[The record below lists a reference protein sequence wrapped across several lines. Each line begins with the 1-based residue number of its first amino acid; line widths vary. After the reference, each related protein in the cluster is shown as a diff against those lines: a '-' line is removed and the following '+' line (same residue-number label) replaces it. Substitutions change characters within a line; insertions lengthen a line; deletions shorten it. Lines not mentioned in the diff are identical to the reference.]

1 MARDDFNISTKRTLA
16 QRAGSRCSKPG
27 CDILCWLPG
36 EGSERASSIG
46 VAAHIKAA
54 SPDGPRY
61 DLNQTPDQRKHID
74 NGIYLCQ
81 NDAHLID
88 TSEQRYPVHLLN
100 DWKKR
105 HEEQVSNEVNMTS
118 FLPMLELKK
127 NLGLS
132 YSAEMSHHV
141 TSQTTRD
148 RIEHSLIFTNN
159 SDFEYRMIGFTLQF
173 PELMEHEPII
183 KGPPGFQYQLDG
195 ENMEMQISTS
205 GGGSVTA
212 DKRTHY
218 GSFTLQGTGLLQG
231 QSLEIL
237 IKSNKDIITRPD
249 ENDKIYFW
257 ISGETKINIG
267 SVLRSERFSAPL
279 SYEEE
284 NRLIRIGK
292 PHSANPD
299 TDPYVSII
307 RGY

>member
-36 EGSERASSIG
+36 EGSEKASSIG

-54 SPDGPRY
+54 SVDGPRY
-61 DLNQTPDQRKHID
+61 DPNQTPKQRKSID

-81 NDAHLID
+81 NHAHLID
-88 TSEQRYPVHLLN
+88 TNEQAYPVHLLN

-105 HEEQVSNEVNMTS
+105 HEEQVVNEANKTS
-118 FLPMLELKK
+118 FLPLLEIKK

-132 YSAEMSHHV
+132 YSAEQNHHV
-141 TSQTTRD
+141 TTKSTRD
-148 RIEHSLIFTNN
+148 RVEHSLRFTNN

-173 PELMEHEPII
+173 PELMEHQPVV
-183 KGPPGFQYQLDG
+183 KGPPGFQYNLDG
-195 ENMEMQISTS
+195 ENMEMQIFTS
-205 GGGSVTA
+205 GSGSVTSG
-212 DKRTHY
+212 KRTYY
-218 GSFTLQGTGLLQG
+218 GSFTIQGTELLQE
-231 QSLEIL
+231 QSIEII
-237 IKSNKDIITRPD
+237 IKSNKDIVTRTD
-249 ENDKIYFW
+249 EVDRILFW

-279 SYEEE
+279 FYEVK
-284 NRLIRIGK
+284 NRLIRVGK
-292 PHSANPD
+292 AHSANPEVD
-299 TDPYVSII
+299 LYVSIR